1 MGRGVVGWPGYRD
14 HPPFCLPNEREE
26 ALAPKLGAIAPLC
39 LPSGNFFALP
49 LSPAANLRHNA
60 RMTEQSTLQIKLRL
74 KGGSGPNANWHW
86 EIHDAAGK
94 VVKTGSAVGPEHK
107 AFATARIAKE
117 KLEQSS
123 GR

>member
-1 MGRGVVGWPGYRD
+1 
-14 HPPFCLPNEREE
+14 
-26 ALAPKLGAIAPLC
+26 
-39 LPSGNFFALP
+39 
-49 LSPAANLRHNA
+49 
-60 RMTEQSTLQIKLRL
+60 MTQDNSLQIKLRL

-117 KLEQSS
+117 KLEQAS
-123 GR
+123 GK

>member
-1 MGRGVVGWPGYRD
+1 MSRGPSLD
-14 HPPFCLPNEREE
+14 PPVTIRGLSF
-26 ALAPKLGAIAPLC
+26 GIH
-39 LPSGNFFALP
+39 FP
-49 LSPAANLRHNA
+49 LSPRFNLRHKA
-60 RMTEQSTLQIKLRL
+60 PMTQDNTLQIKLRL

-123 GR
+123 SR

>member
-1 MGRGVVGWPGYRD
+1 MDKSVLVAHDPQTVAMSGKPANFPL
-14 HPPFCLPNEREE
+14 PPRT
-26 ALAPKLGAIAPLC
+26 
-39 LPSGNFFALP
+39 
-49 LSPAANLRHNA
+49 NLRHKA
-60 RMTEQSTLQIKLRL
+60 PMTQDNTLQIKLRL

-117 KLEQSS
+117 KLEQAS